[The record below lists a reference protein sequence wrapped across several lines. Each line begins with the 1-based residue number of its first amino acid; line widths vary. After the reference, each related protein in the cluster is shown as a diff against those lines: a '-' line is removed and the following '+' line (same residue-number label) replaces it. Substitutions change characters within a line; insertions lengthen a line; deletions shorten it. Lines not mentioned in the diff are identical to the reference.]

1 MLYVSAEEDEE
12 VFRGNCLLWAGMG
25 YLRQG
30 GVGLEWIC
38 TFRGAASTGLPG
50 FSSVQTLGRDGM
62 DMVWLVLWDTLA
74 EAITYPGPHL

>member
-1 MLYVSAEEDEE
+1 
-12 VFRGNCLLWAGMG
+12 MG